1 MRLFLNTG
9 VCALALSALGWA
21 ASPAIDVTGNYVEAR
36 TADVFTGAC
45 FANSEV
51 QLVGNLAVAGWKINK
66 GTWNGVSLDGLGV
79 AAAVHA
85 NSTLGDKT
93 GEPYPV
99 KALLMVDEKANL
111 EQRQALKEFAQRMT
125 GDLLQDIVR
134 VVAAPIQFTVEGGSI
149 HEARVTMTAGTLAEI
164 RTRAMEEGDHT
175 CGHEVP
181 WYEPLAKT
189 EHAMAAY
196 SLENRFSG
204 SSTEDLK
211 ARWSSPYKRS
221 AFVATFHLTE

>member
-1 MRLFLNTG
+1 MTFSRIG
-9 VCALALSALGWA
+9 ICALALAAAVFG

-51 QLVGNLAVAGWKINK
+51 QLVGNLAVFGWQINK
-66 GTWNGVSLDGLGV
+66 GTWNGVSLDGLKVV
-79 AAAVHA
+79 AAVRA
-85 NSTLGDKT
+85 NSTLGDVT

-99 KALLMVDEKANL
+99 RAFLIVDQKANL
-111 EQRQALKEFAQRMT
+111 IQRGALREFAKKMT

-134 VVAAPIQFTVEGGSI
+134 EEALPIAFTVEGSSI
-149 HEARVTMTAGTLAEI
+149 HESRVSLSAGTLAAI
-164 RTRAMEEGDHT
+164 RTRAIQEGDHT

-189 EHAMAAY
+189 DHAMAAY
-196 SLENRFSG
+196 TLENRFDG
-204 SSTEDLK
+204 SSTTDLK
-211 ARWSSPYKRS
+211 AKWSSPFKRS
-221 AFVATFHLTE
+221 AFVGTFHLAE

>member
-1 MRLFLNTG
+1 MTRLNRT
-9 VCALALSALGWA
+9 ALCMLFPAALGFA
-21 ASPAIDVTGNYVEAR
+21 ASPAMEVSGNYVEAR

-51 QLVGNLAVAGWKINK
+51 QLVGNLAVFGWQINK
-66 GTWNGVSLDGLGV
+66 GQWNGVSLDGLNV

-85 NSTLGDKT
+85 ASTLGDRT

-99 KALLMVDEKANL
+99 KAFLIVDEKANL
-111 EQRQALKEFAQRMT
+111 EQRQALREFARKMT
-125 GDLLQDIVR
+125 GDLLGDIVR
-134 VVAAPIQFTVEGGSI
+134 TAALPIRFTIEGGSI
-149 HEARVTMTAGTLAEI
+149 HESRVTFAAGTLAEI
-164 RTRAMEEGDHT
+164 RTRAIQEGDHT

-189 EHAMAAY
+189 DHAMAAY
-196 SLENRFSG
+196 TLENRFRG

-211 ARWSSPYKRS
+211 ASWSSPYKRS
-221 AFVATFHLTE
+221 AFVGTFHLSE